1 MCTIK
6 NQSQITICDVSR
18 EKVKQVVG
26 DQLGHAVTFETI
38 DGEGT
43 LLSCRETS
51 RISEFQQWVSKALGW
66 PEERWLVCGNSPAK
80 LDR

>member
-18 EKVKQVVG
+18 DKVKQVVG

-43 LLSCRETS
+43 LVSCLETS
-51 RISEFQQWVSKALGW
+51 RISEFQQWVSKALDWTG
-66 PEERWLVCGNSPAK
+66 ERWFASTPS
-80 LDR
+80 

>member
-18 EKVKQVVG
+18 DKVKQVVG
-26 DQLGHAVTFETI
+26 DQLGPAVTFETI

-43 LLSCRETS
+43 LVSCLETS
-51 RISEFQQWVSKALGW
+51 RISEFQQWVSKALDWTG
-66 PEERWLVCGNSPAK
+66 ERWFASTPS
-80 LDR
+80 